1 MRFLCKTCQSLDIP
15 SLKPFTSAVKPPILR
30 TLIMYLKG
38 IPMQVTRELFNEVM
52 VPNYNPAAMIPVRGQ
67 GSRIWDQDDNEYIDF
82 AGGIAVNVLGHCHPE
97 LVKVLKEQG
106 EKLWHLSNVYTNEP
120 ALRLAK
126 KLTEATF
133 AELVYFANSGAE
145 VNEAALKLAR
155 RWALDHYG
163 PEKDQIIAFNQGFHG
178 RTFFT
183 VTVGG
188 QAAYSDGFGPKPGGI
203 AHTPYNDL
211 AALEAIMS
219 DKTCA
224 VMMEPLQGEGGIICP
239 DPKFVKGVRALCD
252 KHNAL
257 LIFDEVQSGI
267 GRTGDLFAYMGLD
280 VVPDILTSAK
290 SLGGGI
296 PIGAML
302 TTKAI
307 GEHLKVG
314 THGSTYGGNPLAC
327 AIAERALDI
336 INTPEILAGVKAKE
350 ALFREHLERINAK
363 YHVFSEIRGKGML
376 LGCAMNE
383 KYQGR
388 ARDFMVAATAKGT
401 MCLIAGMNVIRFA
414 PSLVI
419 PDEDIIEGLARF
431 EAGIAHVLEQ
441 DALLAQSA

>member
-1 MRFLCKTCQSLDIP
+1 
-15 SLKPFTSAVKPPILR
+15 
-30 TLIMYLKG
+30 
-38 IPMQVTRELFNEVM
+38 MQVTRELFNDVM
-52 VPNYNPAAMIPVRGQ
+52 VPNYNPAAMIPVRGV
-67 GSRIWDQDDNEYIDF
+67 GSKIWDQDDKEYIDF

-97 LVKVLKEQG
+97 LVNVLKEQG

-126 KLTEATF
+126 KLTDATF
-133 AELVYFANSGAE
+133 ADMVYFANSGAE

-188 QAAYSDGFGPKPGGI
+188 QAAYSDGFGPKPGAI
-203 AHTPYNDL
+203 THTAYNDL
-211 AALEAIMS
+211 AALEAIIS

-224 VMMEPLQGEGGIICP
+224 IMMEPLQGEGGIIVP
-239 DPKFVKGVRALCD
+239 DPEFVKGVRALCD

-257 LIFDEVQSGI
+257 LIFDEVQSGV

-307 GEHLKVG
+307 GSHLKVG
-314 THGSTYGGNPLAC
+314 NHGSTYGGNPLAC
-327 AIAERALDI
+327 AIAEKALDI
-336 INTPEILAGVKAKE
+336 INDPTILAGVKAKE
-350 ALFREHLERINAK
+350 ALFREHLTRINDK
-363 YHVFSEIRGKGML
+363 YQVFSEVRGKGML

-388 ARDFMVAATAKGT
+388 ARDFMVAATEKGT
-401 MCLIAGMNVIRFA
+401 MCLIAGINVVRFA

-419 PDEDIIEGLARF
+419 PDEDIIEGLRRF
-431 EAGIAHVLEQ
+431 EEGIAHVLAQ
-441 DALLAQSA
+441 DALAAETA